1 MNAVAAVDSVDIQS
15 RSLITMRDA
24 LTQYARDLLAFTIEE
39 RGIWNLDSAI
49 DEVERQMQVKVEVA
63 IEDALKVAYNERW

>member
-1 MNAVAAVDSVDIQS
+1 MNAVAAVDSVEIQA

-24 LTQYARDLLAFTIEE
+24 LTQYAKDLLAFTIEE

-49 DEVERQMQVKVEVA
+49 EEVERQMQIKVEVA
-63 IEDALKVAYNERW
+63 IEDALKAAYNERW